1 MLNVLL
7 RIRVLCS
14 HLKPGT
20 WSRERGLVPIISVEG
35 KKHYAVNIVQAIA
48 SLVSSYGI
56 GLVGFGWCA
65 YQKLKDPATI
75 SYDLMFSSLWICALL
90 EVAVLSALP
99 TEASVEDGPVT
110 RISSAVIAV
119 AAGLV
124 IPALVYLRL
133 ANAVQSDWRVVFIF
147 MWVMYAG
154 KPNPQARPG
163 HQTLTACSAPSPALL
178 PLSAPLPRCRGPPI
192 EPPRPA
198 RKPFS

>member
-1 MLNVLL
+1 MLL

-65 YQKLKDPATI
+65 YQQLKDPATI

-90 EVAVLSALP
+90 EVAALSALP

-110 RISSAVIAV
+110 RISSAVSASTRSILFMV
-119 AAGLV
+119 AHLSV
-124 IPALVYLRL
+124 TRL
-133 ANAVQSDWRVVFIF
+133 SID
-147 MWVMYAG
+147 
-154 KPNPQARPG
+154 
-163 HQTLTACSAPSPALL
+163 L
-178 PLSAPLPRCRGPPI
+178 PVKNQIVAMNEFDAATITKNISNHI
-192 EPPRPA
+192 
-198 RKPFS
+198 